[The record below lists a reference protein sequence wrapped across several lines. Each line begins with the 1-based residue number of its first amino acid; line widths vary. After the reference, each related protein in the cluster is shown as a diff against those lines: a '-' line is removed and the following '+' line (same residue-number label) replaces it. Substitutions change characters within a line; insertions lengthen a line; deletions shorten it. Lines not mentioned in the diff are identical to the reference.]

1 MQTGKKRL
9 VRGSMIVGL
18 VFVVACFIII
28 GTVQSWRYT
37 EAGRVP
43 PKTAVILHAVDEQLL
58 PQALSTPSFLATPTA
73 PTITRIDTE
82 MATSDGGSIPLRIY
96 KPIAAGPHPVI
107 VYYHGGAF
115 MEGYGNI
122 ESHDNVIRSLAGRT
136 QAIVV
141 APGYRLA
148 PEFEYPTAFNDSY
161 ETVKWLNQEAD
172 LLDADVSQL
181 AVAGDSAGG
190 NLAAAVSYRAKS
202 EEGPFI
208 KSQVLLY
215 PLTTFLDSE
224 FASRDLYSSGYY
236 FLSRGVMERSRQ
248 TYAPIEED
256 WSSPFT
262 SPLLTEDLSDMP
274 DTLVLTAEF
283 DPLRDEG
290 EAYAKRLFEAG
301 NQVTAVRYDGVM
313 HGFVSFY
320 EVMERGNDGMR
331 QMASYL
337 NQSFSSTGQETY
349 NKEGFELSVLQT
361 QDSWRDELEA
371 YAMGAYLIGRHI
383 ERRISDIFLQNEA

>member
-1 MQTGKKRL
+1 
-9 VRGSMIVGL
+9 
-18 VFVVACFIII
+18 
-28 GTVQSWRYT
+28 
-37 EAGRVP
+37 
-43 PKTAVILHAVDEQLL
+43 
-58 PQALSTPSFLATPTA
+58 
-73 PTITRIDTE
+73 
-82 MATSDGGSIPLRIY
+82 
-96 KPIAAGPHPVI
+96 
-107 VYYHGGAF
+107 

-161 ETVKWLNQEAD
+161 ETVKWVEQEAD

-283 DPLRDEG
+283 DPLRDE
-290 EAYAKRLFEAG
+290 ARLMPSG
-301 NQVTAVRYDGVM
+301 CLKQGIR
-313 HGFVSFY
+313 
-320 EVMERGNDGMR
+320 
-331 QMASYL
+331 
-337 NQSFSSTGQETY
+337 
-349 NKEGFELSVLQT
+349 
-361 QDSWRDELEA
+361 
-371 YAMGAYLIGRHI
+371 
-383 ERRISDIFLQNEA
+383 